1 MIKGPIVLALFM
13 LIGGN
18 LRAQEVSE
26 YMHQIVGQWSGA
38 LTYLDYSD
46 DISQTTLNCKM
57 KASWNNNKGTIS
69 IGFEE
74 PNGKVIYDKAKIKL
88 FSDQERVKFDGV
100 VYKID
105 SYSSDPSGDQ
115 WTLVLIAE
123 GQDNYKPA
131 MIRQSIV
138 LEVDNLSLVKEI
150 KYEGSAAYF
159 TRNSYSFNKL

>member
-46 DISQTTLNCKM
+46 DISQTTLNCQM
-57 KASWNNNKGTIS
+57 KASWTNNKGTIS

-159 TRNSYSFNKL
+159 TRNSYNFNKL